1 MFNFLAKNRIK
12 KFSFPGG
19 VHPEENK
26 HFTENCP
33 IEKLPLPK
41 IVYIP
46 LSQHTGKPAKP
57 LLNIGDKVKTGQLIG
72 EADGRISA
80 NIHSSISG
88 TVKDLK
94 ELSHPLTFSRVL
106 TYIIESDGED
116 IWDEGI
122 KKDFEEKDFGSD
134 EIIEKVHK
142 AGIVGLGGAAFPTA
156 VKLSPPKDKVI
167 DTLIING
174 CECEPYLTNDYRLMI
189 EKPKEIILGALLLK
203 KALEKNSQNIRLIF
217 GIEDNKEKAIEIF
230 NSYKKDYNFEV
241 YTLRTKYPQGAEK
254 QLIKAILKREVPS
267 GGLPFDVGVVVQN
280 VGTAYAC
287 YEACYFDKPLF
298 ERVITVSG
306 NGIKEKKN
314 LLVRIGTPI
323 KDIVE
328 YCGGYIGE
336 IKKIIFGG
344 PIMGIA
350 IYSENMPVVKG
361 TTGILFFNEK
371 DVILEKEKDCIR
383 CGRCV
388 EACPMGLLPCELHK
402 FIKRREFEKAK
413 EYSLLDCIECGSC
426 AFACPA
432 RIKLVQ
438 SFKFGK
444 QEIIKRE
451 RK

>member
-1 MFNFLAKNRIK
+1 MFNFLISKQVK
-12 KFSFPGG
+12 KFSFAGG

-26 HFTENCP
+26 HFTENSP

-41 IVYIP
+41 LVYLP
-46 LSQHTGKPAKP
+46 LLQHTGKQAKP
-57 LLNIGDKVKTGQLIG
+57 LLNIGDKVKTGQIIG
-72 EADGRISA
+72 EADGKISA

-88 TVKDLK
+88 KVKDLK
-94 ELSHPLTFSRVL
+94 ELPHPLIFGRVL
-106 TYIIESDGED
+106 TYVIESDGED
-116 IWDEGI
+116 IWDENI
-122 KKDFEEKDFGSD
+122 KREFVKKEFDSD
-134 EIIEKVHK
+134 EIIEKVFK

-156 VKLSPPKDKVI
+156 VKLSPPKEKVI

-203 KALEKNSQNIRLIF
+203 KALEKNNKNIRLIF
-217 GIEDNKEKAIEIF
+217 GIEDNKEKAIGIF
-230 NSYKKDYNFEV
+230 DSYKKDYNFEV
-241 YTLRTKYPQGAEK
+241 YTLKTKYPQGAEK

-314 LLVRIGTPI
+314 LLVRIGTQI

-328 YCGGYIGE
+328 YCGGYVGE
-336 IKKIIFGG
+336 IKKVIMGG
-344 PIMGIA
+344 PIMGVA
-350 IYSENMPVVKG
+350 IYSEDMPIVKG

-371 DVILEKEKDCIR
+371 EVILEKERDCIR

-388 EACPMGLLPCELHK
+388 EVCPMGLLPTELHK
-402 FIKRREFEKAK
+402 FIKRREFDKARD
-413 EYSLLDCIECGSC
+413 YSLLDCIECGSC
-426 AFACPA
+426 AFICPA

-444 QEIIKRE
+444 QEIIKKE

>member
-1 MFNFLAKNRIK
+1 
-12 KFSFPGG
+12 
-19 VHPEENK
+19 
-26 HFTENCP
+26 
-33 IEKLPLPK
+33 
-41 IVYIP
+41 
-46 LSQHTGKPAKP
+46 
-57 LLNIGDKVKTGQLIG
+57 
-72 EADGRISA
+72 
-80 NIHSSISG
+80 
-88 TVKDLK
+88 
-94 ELSHPLTFSRVL
+94 
-106 TYIIESDGED
+106 
-116 IWDEGI
+116 
-122 KKDFEEKDFGSD
+122 
-134 EIIEKVHK
+134 
-142 AGIVGLGGAAFPTA
+142 
-156 VKLSPPKDKVI
+156 
-167 DTLIING
+167 
-174 CECEPYLTNDYRLMI
+174 MI

-280 VGTAYAC
+280 VSTAYAC

-328 YCGGYIGE
+328 YCGGYVGE